1 MPKISEKASIK
12 DIAQAAGVSISTV
25 SRVING
31 KRNLQPG
38 TVERVLEAVDKFN
51 YKPNAIASNLARKH
65 ELKGVDAS
73 KFKTGII
80 GFLGRND
87 TDAYLQANVNGLML
101 NGAES
106 VSQSHGL
113 SIMFS
118 TCNELMRDG
127 ELPAMV
133 ARGQVDGVVLDSWM
147 LPSPKWVEN
156 IASLVPVVLLSCR
169 HESVEHSVSSV
180 MCDNYAS
187 MHIMIRHLIEKGH
200 RRIGFLGIDDVNRP
214 TDILKHEYHTDHDQ
228 RLSGYLEA
236 MRLYK
241 LPFDNQYLFQM
252 TRDWQQQNLD
262 QVVEQAV
269 DQMLQMGDNRPTAIC
284 CAADIYAITM
294 CNVLRKKGLSVP
306 KDLALVG
313 FDNSQVS
320 LLNDP
325 PLTTMAMPYLE
336 MGKAAGRLLIE
347 MIGDP
352 TMVSRTINLDCQ
364 LIERKT
370 CSLIM

>member
-269 DQMLQMGDNRPTAIC
+269 DQMLQMGD
-284 CAADIYAITM
+284 
-294 CNVLRKKGLSVP
+294 
-306 KDLALVG
+306 
-313 FDNSQVS
+313 
-320 LLNDP
+320 
-325 PLTTMAMPYLE
+325 
-336 MGKAAGRLLIE
+336 
-347 MIGDP
+347 
-352 TMVSRTINLDCQ
+352 
-364 LIERKT
+364 
-370 CSLIM
+370 

>member
-1 MPKISEKASIK
+1 MSKLSEKSSIK
-12 DIAQAAGVSISTV
+12 DIAEAAGVSISTV

-38 TVERVLEAVDKFN
+38 TVERVLEAADKLN
-51 YKPNAIASNLARKH
+51 YKPNPIASNLARKH

-80 GFLGRND
+80 GFLGRSA

-106 VSQSHGL
+106 VSRSHGL
-113 SIMFS
+113 SVMFS
-118 TCNELMRDG
+118 SCNELMRAG

-147 LPSPKWVEN
+147 LPSPQWVED
-156 IASLVPVVLLSCR
+156 IAALVPVVLLSCR

-187 MHIMIRHLIEKGH
+187 MHIMIRHLVEQGH
-200 RRIGFLGIDDVNRP
+200 RHIGFLGIDDVNRP
-214 TDILKHEYHTDHDQ
+214 HDILKREYHTDHDQ

-252 TRDWQQQNLD
+252 TRDWQQQELD
-262 QVVEQAV
+262 QVIEQMV
-269 DQMLQMGDNRPTAIC
+269 DRLLLMGDNRPTAIC
-284 CAADIYAITM
+284 CAADIYAVTL
-294 CNVLRKKGLSVP
+294 CNALRKKGLSVP
-306 KDLALVG
+306 DDLSLVG
-313 FDNSQVS
+313 FDNNQIS

-347 MIGDP
+347 MIADP
-352 TMVSRTINLDCQ
+352 AMVTRTVNLDCQ
-364 LIERKT
+364 LIERQS
-370 CSLIM
+370 CSVIM